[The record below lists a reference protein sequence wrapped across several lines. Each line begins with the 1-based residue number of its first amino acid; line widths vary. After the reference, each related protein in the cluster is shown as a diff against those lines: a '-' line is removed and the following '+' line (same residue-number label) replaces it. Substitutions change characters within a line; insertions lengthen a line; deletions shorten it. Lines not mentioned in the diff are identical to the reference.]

1 MDGVLNWLWQGSC
14 VAVAC
19 FAMLRIL
26 ERARANLR
34 YIVCWA
40 ALLLILALP
49 ALPSFSPT
57 TMPAAGAVP
66 VTRDDAIVS
75 LPDAWWTSTPAILA
89 GWLVWASVYAM
100 RFASAMV
107 ALRRA
112 RARSREFP
120 SHVESGLAHWSR
132 ARHAGRHAAL
142 VVSDSISTAGVL
154 GCGRPMIAIAP
165 SLLTSLD
172 ASELDRILIHEWA
185 HVQRRDDF
193 AHILQIVIRA
203 VAGWHPAV
211 WLVDRRL
218 QVEREI
224 ACDEITVALTG
235 SPKSYAQCLMTLAS
249 LRGNARGMTAVP
261 AAITVSGLRT
271 RVTRILSQPSW
282 IAPGP
287 SRTIAVAIVSAL
299 GILSAGVGG
308 VRLVKAATFTQPL
321 ELPSPPL
328 VGLAPAAIV
337 ATAAP
342 SPSKPGT
349 PVKKDRSRRQLPAPA
364 PSRPTAEAPVT
375 PPVRAAEPPSPP
387 ALTTA
392 VAETPTA
399 TDPGDLPG
407 ASMGVPA
414 PPSPPSEVTVE
425 QPRSPWSAAAD
436 GGVAIGRKSKQA
448 GVATAGFFTRF
459 ARRVAGSF

>member
-1 MDGVLNWLWQGSC
+1 MHAVLDWLWQGAV

-19 FAMLRIL
+19 LAMLRTL

-34 YIVCWA
+34 YVVCWA
-40 ALLLILALP
+40 ALLLIVALP
-49 ALPSFSPT
+49 ALPYFSPT
-57 TMPAAGAVP
+57 PAPADTVP
-66 VTRDDAIVS
+66 VTGDEAIVS
-75 LPDAWWTSTPAILA
+75 LPDAWWTSTLAILA
-89 GWLVWASVYAM
+89 GWMAWTSVYAI

-107 ALRRA
+107 TLRRA

-120 SHVESGLAHWSR
+120 SHVESDLPHWSR

-165 SLLTSLD
+165 SLLTSLHS
-172 ASELDRILIHEWA
+172 SELDRILIHEWA

-193 AHILQIVIRA
+193 AHILQLIIRA

-224 ACDEITVALTG
+224 ACDEITVAITG

-249 LRGNARGMTAVP
+249 LSGSARGMTAMP
-261 AAITVSGLRT
+261 AAIQVSGLRT
-271 RVTRILSQPSW
+271 RVTRILSQHSW
-282 IAPGP
+282 IAAGP

-308 VRLVKAATFTQPL
+308 VNLVKAATFAQPL
-321 ELPSPPL
+321 ELASAPP
-328 VGLAPAAIV
+328 VGLAPVAIPPI
-337 ATAAP
+337 AAP
-342 SPSKPGT
+342 SQSKPAT
-349 PVKKDRSRRQLPAPA
+349 PIKKERSRQAPAPA
-364 PSRPTAEAPVT
+364 PSGATAEAPVT
-375 PPVRAAEPPSPP
+375 PPFREAEPPSP
-387 ALTTA
+387 AASTNA
-392 VAETPTA
+392 VPETPAA
-399 TDPGDLPG
+399 TELGDLPG
-407 ASMGVPA
+407 ASTVVPA
-414 PPSPPSEVTVE
+414 PPSQPPEATVE
-425 QPRSPWSAAAD
+425 QLRSPWSAAAD
-436 GGVAIGRKSKQA
+436 GGVAVGRKSKQA
-448 GVATAGFFTRF
+448 GVATAGFFTRV